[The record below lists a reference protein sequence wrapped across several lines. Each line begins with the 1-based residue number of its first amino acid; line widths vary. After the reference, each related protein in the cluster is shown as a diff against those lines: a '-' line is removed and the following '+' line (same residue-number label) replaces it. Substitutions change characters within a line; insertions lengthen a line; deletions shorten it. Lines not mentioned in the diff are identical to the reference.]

1 MRKVK
6 FFLVWGLVLLLSFTA
21 CSSTQSVIEESTAE
35 TSSSDIF
42 TGTVLEIS
50 KYGNTYIDVKSAD
63 FLSEFDNGD
72 IVRVSVNGYEITAP
86 VVTSY
91 SDVDNGSPLVKSDG
105 EYVEVALSY
114 SDFASSYSVAVGSVI
129 QISMAEKEGY
139 LSEYEIRHLVKSE
152 ERNDY
157 ASDEIFA
164 NFRALEGG
172 RLKKDFIY
180 RSCNPGLD
188 DARALYADMLAED
201 AGIRT
206 VINLADN
213 EESLLSTMHP
223 ASYYAELYEEGRVIL
238 LNMGVDFRSA
248 DFASKLAEGL
258 IFMIE
263 NPEGPF
269 LIHCN
274 EGKDR
279 AGLVCAILEA
289 LAGSSMDEI
298 IEDYMTS
305 YENYYGVE
313 KGSEQYDAIS
323 SIIKDFF
330 TSINGRPFPESA
342 LKSVAEVY
350 LTSQAGLS
358 SDQLSALE
366 ALITQ

>member
-1 MRKVK
+1 MKKVK
-6 FFLVWGLVLLLSFTA
+6 FFLIWGLVLLLTLTA
-21 CSSTQSVIEESTAE
+21 CSSTQGVIEESTAE
-35 TSSSDIF
+35 TSSSDIL

-63 FLSEFDNGD
+63 FLSGFVNGD

-91 SDVDNGSPLVKSDG
+91 SDVDNGSPLVKTDG

-114 SDFASSYSVAVGSVI
+114 ADFASSYSVAVGSVI
-129 QISMAEKEGY
+129 QISMAEKGG
-139 LSEYEIRHLVKSE
+139 VKSE

-172 RLKKDFIY
+172 RLKKNFIY

-206 VINLADN
+206 VINLADS

-238 LNMGVDFRSA
+238 LNMGVDFRSE

-279 AGLVCAILEA
+279 AGLVCALLEA

-323 SIIKDFF
+323 SIITDFF

-342 LKSVAEVY
+342 LRSVAEVY